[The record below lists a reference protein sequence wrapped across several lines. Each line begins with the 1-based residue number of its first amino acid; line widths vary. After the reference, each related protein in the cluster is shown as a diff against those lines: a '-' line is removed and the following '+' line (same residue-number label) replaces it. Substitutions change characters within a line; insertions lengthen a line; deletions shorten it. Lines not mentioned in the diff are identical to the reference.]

1 MLVLTDVMR
10 FSDMTMLESVCI
22 YMYRFY
28 VSTCISLIVVQY
40 FVKCFV
46 VFKPMKKEIEIYQ
59 LTELLSFSSYPR
71 V

>member
-28 VSTCISLIVVQY
+28 GSPFISLTVVQY

-59 LTELLSFSSYPR
+59 LTELLSFPSYPR

>member
-1 MLVLTDVMR
+1 MLVVTDIMR

-22 YMYRFY
+22 YIYRFY
-28 VSTCISLIVVQY
+28 VFTCISLIVVQY

-46 VFKPMKKEIEIYQ
+46 IFKPMKKEIEIYQ
-59 LTELLSFSSYPR
+59 LTELLSLSSYPR